1 MALFALGFG
10 SVALAGAPVHTF
22 SIVARDPATGA
33 FGVAVQSHWFS
44 VGATV
49 PWAEAGVGAVATQSF
64 VEVSFGPRGLELM
77 KKGKSAEEALK
88 TLLASD
94 PARDTR
100 QVALVDRQGRAA
112 AWTGP
117 KCVDHAGHQLGKGYS
132 VQANLMEKPTV
143 WPAMAR
149 AYEQSVG
156 QPFAERL
163 LLALEAAE
171 REGGDVRGRQSA
183 AILIVKGVSS
193 GKPWADRIL
202 ELRVEDNPAPL
213 VELRRLHRLHQAYDL
228 MNAGDEALAANKLE
242 QALDL
247 YSKGAALAPEI
258 SELPFWQAV
267 TLFTSGHEQ
276 QALDLFGEVF
286 AADPRWVVVVQ
297 RLPKVGLLPADE
309 KKIRAILDRAPA
321 KH

>member
-1 MALFALGFG
+1 MVSFALGFG
-10 SVALAGAPVHTF
+10 SVALAGAPVHTY
-22 SIVARDPATGA
+22 SIVAKDPVSGA

-64 VEVSFGPRGLELM
+64 VEVSFGARGLELM
-77 KKGKSAEEALK
+77 KKGKSAAEALK
-88 TLLASD
+88 ALLASD
-94 PARDTR
+94 PGRDTR
-100 QVALVDRQGRAA
+100 QVALVDREGRVA

-117 KCVDHAGHQLGKGYS
+117 RCVDHAGHQTGKGYS
-132 VQANLMEKPTV
+132 VQANMMEKPTV

-149 AYEQSVG
+149 AYEQSAG

-183 AILIVKGVSS
+183 AILIVKGAGS
-193 GKPWADRIL
+193 GKPWADRVL
-202 ELRVEDNPAPL
+202 DLRVEDNPAPL
-213 VELRRLHRLHQAYDL
+213 VELRRLYGLRQAYDL
-228 MNAGDEALAANKLE
+228 MNAGDDALAANKLD

-247 YSKGAALAPEI
+247 YSKGAELAPQI

-267 TLFTSGHEQ
+267 TLFTSGHEREG
-276 QALDLFGEVF
+276 LDLFGKVF
-286 AADPRWVVVVQ
+286 AADSRWVVVVQ